1 MAGYSAES
9 LLAWMKNTTRLRG
22 WDALV
27 ALDGDTVNRLMEE
40 AHTLG
45 ISQGQAQ
52 PVPDANFEIP
62 DTNISHFFSG
72 FVLGAP
78 ALTFEHSSLESPPL
92 ALALGVMGGTHAV
105 MEKVQNQ
112 NYILR
117 MAAHGPSDALRL
129 KLDLELGSSDM
140 ELVVDPAQGESFMLE
155 FSGTLTEQRKA
166 GEAFKLALQASGSV
180 APTIQLGVFSDDSN
194 PLFKVRRI
202 DVRAQVESSEVE
214 SPEAQSD
221 QTNSASRKGALL
233 LFTTLDHGV
242 TGGFPDESA
251 DFRYLIPNDADA
263 QYSATTVIS
272 AHALHRAAF
281 GHAVMEM
288 VKTSQFEFIVPAE
301 QPLTQM
307 IAQAGTFEVAA
318 SGYQTEDLEF
328 EADSFSVPAVS
339 AQQPLTIDFDYL
351 QARQT
356 WHFPC
361 TLAFRYR
368 ALDSTEWQAETATF
382 DVNLKHE
389 FHLGS
394 AGADGQDL
402 EGQIYAPYLHDDE
415 VSPAVGQLANVPAE
429 VAQQASGFV
438 AYTLKRALLEGLS
451 QTLQAKGYER
461 FLTHLNLGSRQNLQL
476 QLRALP
482 HDLAVFGQV
491 GPGASSFVIAE
502 QQSLVMAGA
511 SVQMTTE
518 PARADLVWSVANA
531 PDSGDSSPGTV
542 SAQGV
547 YKAPD
552 SQAMAQDYQRVLI
565 TASDPLSGQSST
577 ALITVQ
583 ATRISVNPLIEVC
596 NYGAQVKLSAGSV
609 TASALEWTIEDG
621 PGSGSLKPDPD
632 SEHGMIYVTGPK
644 VANQTYVLDRIT
656 VSDGQSTGFIWML
669 VRQQTALLT
678 VGIVDDDLPQGQ
690 VRLQAVVNG
699 NVLPGVEW
707 SLPDAMPGKVDANG
721 IYTSS
726 PDTHER
732 LVVIFARFY
741 DDIFETWLEGHI
753 ILPLPL
759 ASSSGMFQALKTT
772 VRPYS
777 RAQLVSRMSESPL
790 TEGWGA
796 VAAISRAD
804 VNRQLEQ
811 QYVERHQNLAFLPL
825 FTGDVPLD
833 DRNVDSA
840 RLKQVVLGVPN
851 LAFIGTGPEVTV
863 QMNIVA
869 GRYSAMHRPRGG
881 VATVSGSFKIT
892 EPMGFVVQM
901 KVRLLES
908 NGYVTL
914 NLANASDFTC
924 NLGGNDEAANT
935 RFAGFFEAEFKSIS
949 VHRGVFLLTGLDL
962 RGGHAQSPVSFR
974 VFTQS
979 APGAQIK
986 GAGNYGD
993 GALVLFIRLRGD
1005 RTEGRFPP
1013 SDDFPYLIP
1022 DDLRPNLREKS
1033 AVTLV
1038 LSPDALPADAQDR
1051 LALPDSFRTAGF
1063 YAFCASEEHRVGDL
1077 AVFGT
1082 LRSEQPSVTPL
1093 FSTIQAGQTQRFA
1106 LHDSLG
1112 QEIPALSWEAQSL
1125 QSHTSAGHGSI
1136 DASGLYT
1143 AVSPE
1148 LIGHD
1153 SLRVVVTASYEDAGK
1168 TLAVSALLNV
1178 VPLSMEVAPQMMVVA
1193 GDTQLQPV
1201 LLNGSTLDGSA
1212 VSWALRGELYGEL
1225 SDSGQGTVFAPDAR
1239 SGNRALVAQ
1248 QIEAQGSE
1256 KKRVTV
1262 LVANGQQML
1271 RIERDQVSWTAGNV
1285 PVQLREDVS
1294 LLPGLPRRWTVC
1306 SGPGS
1311 VDAQGLFTPPT
1322 QDWVGSTSVVTCE
1335 IVNNG
1340 IVLASGYS
1348 VIELFAGPES
1358 PQWTEL
1364 SLFTITVPGG
1374 ADDERKG
1381 EMYRNGYQQ
1390 LAIKIKTLTMP
1401 VNGEGTSI
1409 SSEEEARMRLVDED
1423 SGQDIAFLSP
1433 EFEGLPEDDAQLW
1446 RVPKSRNRFE
1456 LAQAATPSE
1465 TETLEESQ
1473 IKPQDFLLITRDE
1486 AGAVTPFYAKFTD
1499 HVDKSRTSLELG
1511 DLNSRITITPR
1522 SLPAFENGNYSFTV
1536 TRVKGGGGD
1545 PSPEPPVDQTQ
1556 DDVFDLEL
1564 RTIDYWS
1571 LSINYP
1577 VTRKPAYIEIL
1588 EFLPTVEETVNT
1600 SMILWE
1606 SEQLE
1611 EVMFSWTGYIFEPN
1625 GAGDER
1631 GNVTQENI
1639 CFDPNLAAVLGEA
1652 ESVVIPIK
1660 DNDPVAPGTLY
1671 ISLHR
1676 SDVVPYKGPSDVN
1689 RKKLPAFIRVL
1700 LIDTLGNPHK
1710 LMISFLSESTV
1721 GRRNRLMVIRR

>member
-9 LLAWMKNTTRLRG
+9 LLAWMKNTTRMRG

-27 ALDGDTVNRLMEE
+27 ALDGDTVNTLMEE

-52 PVPDANFEIP
+52 PVPDASFTIP
-62 DTNISHFFSG
+62 DTNVSHFFSG

-105 MEKVQNQ
+105 METVQNQ

-129 KLDLELGSSDM
+129 KLDLELGSRDM
-140 ELVVDPAQGESFMLE
+140 QLVVDPAQGENFLLE
-155 FSGTLTEQRKA
+155 FPGTLTEQRKA
-166 GEAFKLALQASGSV
+166 GEVFQQALQGAGSA

-194 PLFKVRRI
+194 PLFRVRRI
-202 DVRAQVESSEVE
+202 DVRAQLE
-214 SPEAQSD
+214 SPEAQGD

-233 LFTTLDHGV
+233 LFTTLEHGA
-242 TGGFPDESA
+242 TGGFPDASA

-272 AHALHRAAF
+272 THALHRAAF

-288 VKTSQFEFIVPAE
+288 FKTSQFEFIVPAE
-301 QPLTQM
+301 KPLAQM
-307 IAQAGTFEVAA
+307 VAKAGTFEVAA
-318 SGYQTEDLEF
+318 SRYQTEDLEF
-328 EADSFSVPAVS
+328 EADRFSVPAVS
-339 AQQPLTIDFDYL
+339 ARQPLTIDFDYL
-351 QARQT
+351 QATQN

-368 ALDSTEWQAETATF
+368 ALGGTEWQAETATF

-389 FHLGS
+389 FYLAS
-394 AGADGQDL
+394 AGSDGQGL
-402 EGQIYAPYLHDDE
+402 EGQLYAPYLHDDE

-438 AYTLKRALLEGLS
+438 AYTVKRALLEGLS
-451 QTLQAKGYER
+451 RTLQSKGYER

-491 GPGASSFVIAE
+491 GPGASAFVIAE

-531 PDSGDSSPGTV
+531 PGSGDSSPGSV

-565 TASDPLSGQSST
+565 TASDPLSGQNST

-583 ATRISVNPLIEVC
+583 ATQISVNPLIEVC
-596 NYGAQVKLSAGSV
+596 SYGAQVKLSAGSV
-609 TASALEWTIEDG
+609 TASALEWTIKDG

-632 SEHGMIYVTGPK
+632 SEHGMIYVAGPK
-644 VANQTYVLDRIT
+644 VPNQTYVLDRIT
-656 VSDGQSTGFIWML
+656 VSDGQSTGFIWVL
-669 VRQQTALLT
+669 VRQQAALLT

-741 DDIFETWLEGHI
+741 DDIFETWFEGHI

-759 ASSSGMFQALKTT
+759 ASSSAMLQALKTT

-804 VNRQLEQ
+804 INRQIEQ
-811 QYVERHQNLAFLPL
+811 QYVERHQNLTFLPL

-833 DRNVDSA
+833 DRNVDSV
-840 RLKQVVLGVPN
+840 RLKQAVLGVPSV
-851 LAFIGTGPEVTV
+851 AFIGTGPEVTV

-869 GRYSAMHRPRGG
+869 GRYSAMHKPRGG
-881 VATVSGSFKIT
+881 VPTVSGTFKIT
-892 EPMGFVVQM
+892 EPMGVVVQM

-914 NLANASDFTC
+914 NLAKASDFTC
-924 NLGGNDEAANT
+924 NLGGNDEAANK
-935 RFAGFFEAEFKSIS
+935 RFAGFFEAEFKSIP

-1093 FSTIQAGQTQRFA
+1093 FSTIKAGQTQRFA

-1143 AVSPE
+1143 AVSPA
-1148 LIGHD
+1148 LIGRD
-1153 SLRVVVTASYEDAGK
+1153 SLRVVVTASYEDAGN

-1178 VPLSMEVAPQMMVVA
+1178 VPLSMEVAPQMTVVA

-1201 LLNGSTLDGSA
+1201 LLKGSTLDGST

-1294 LLPGLPRRWTVC
+1294 LLPDLPRRWTVC

-1348 VIELFAGPES
+1348 VIELIEGPEA
-1358 PQWTEL
+1358 PVWTEL
-1364 SLFTITVPGG
+1364 SLFTVTVPGG

-1390 LAIKIKTLTMP
+1390 LAFKIKTLTMP
-1401 VNGEGTSI
+1401 VNEEGTSI
-1409 SSEEEARMRLVDED
+1409 SAEEEARMRLVDEE
-1423 SGQDIAFLSP
+1423 SGQDVPFLSP

-1465 TETLEESQ
+1465 TETLAESQ
-1473 IKPQDFLLITRDE
+1473 IKTQDFYLITRDE
-1486 AGAVTPFYAKFTD
+1486 AGVVTPFYARFADHIDTD
-1499 HVDKSRTSLELG
+1499 RTSLQLG

-1522 SLPAFENGNYSFTV
+1522 SLPAFDNEHYSFTV
-1536 TRVKGGGGD
+1536 KRIDGGPAD
-1545 PSPEPPVDQTQ
+1545 PSPLPPADETQ
-1556 DDVFDLEL
+1556 DDPFDFHLH
-1564 RTIDYWS
+1564 TIDYWG
-1571 LSINYP
+1571 LGVKYP
-1577 VTRKPAYIEIL
+1577 LTGKVAYMERL
-1588 EFLPTVEETVNT
+1588 TFLPTLEDTVNT

-1606 SEQLE
+1606 SEQLAE
-1611 EVMFSWTGYIFEPN
+1611 RMFSWTGHIFEP
-1625 GAGDER
+1625 DS
-1631 GNVTQENI
+1631 
-1639 CFDPNLAAVLGEA
+1639 A
-1652 ESVVIPIK
+1652 ESMSQKKIRFDENLKGVLEGVESLDIPIK
-1660 DNDPVAPGTLY
+1660 NEYPVAPGTLY

-1676 SDVVPYKGPSDVN
+1676 SDVVPYKAPLDPA
-1689 RKKLPAFIRVL
+1689 REKLPAFIRVL

-1710 LMISFLSESTV
+1710 LMISFLAESIM
-1721 GRRNRLMVIRR
+1721 GRRNRLMVTRL